1 MMKRFILASLA
12 VVLLL
17 AGIGYL
23 VYYRGIYVDF
33 KPEVSVTAHF
43 RTQGKEIQYLDG
55 DTWKTMEIRGVDL
68 SSNIPGEAML
78 DFVPVY
84 EDYSRWLEQIG
95 EMGANTIRVHT
106 VMDDDF
112 YEAFYDYNTTKE
124 KPLYLLQGLSVPD
137 RANYGAEDIYQE
149 EFVDLLL
156 ENATKAVDVIHGNRA
171 IELGNFTGTGW
182 YQWDVSPWTLGYLLG
197 QALGMGEM
205 PSVGMTHLPT
215 AFLMAQ
221 SLWHSLPIW
230 VTSTSVSP
238 MRRWVP
244 MGRCLRSMPRVLI
257 FSANTP
263 AFREMGQTARMV
275 STLSSARRLICRCQS
290 PAWASP
296 TMP

>member
-33 KPEVSVTAHF
+33 KPEVSVTARF

-78 DFVPVY
+78 DFVPAY

-106 VMDDDF
+106 VMDADF
-112 YEAFYDYNTTKE
+112 YEALYDYNTTKE

-171 IELGNFTGTGW
+171 IELGNFTGTGCISGMFPLGHW
-182 YQWDVSPWTLGYLLG
+182 AICWGTNGTAASSPI
-197 QALGMGEM
+197 
-205 PSVGMTHLPT
+205 PIT
-215 AFLMAQ
+215 A
-221 SLWHSLPIW
+221 P
-230 VTSTSVSP
+230 
-238 MRRWVP
+238 
-244 MGRCLRSMPRVLI
+244 
-257 FSANTP
+257 
-263 AFREMGQTARMV
+263 
-275 STLSSARRLICRCQS
+275 
-290 PAWASP
+290 
-296 TMP
+296 